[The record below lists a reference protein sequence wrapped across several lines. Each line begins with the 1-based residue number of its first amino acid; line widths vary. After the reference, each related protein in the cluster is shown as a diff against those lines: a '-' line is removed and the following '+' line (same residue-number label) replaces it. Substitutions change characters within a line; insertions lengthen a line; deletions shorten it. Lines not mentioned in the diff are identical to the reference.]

1 MFLSSFINFMLI
13 LASYVIFPMGF
24 PFWCVVSMML
34 VSFRLVYL
42 QTYLHQLV
50 VQLSKTEAIKMYLFH
65 FVKRMTILLQALLC

>member
-1 MFLSSFINFMLI
+1 
-13 LASYVIFPMGF
+13 
-24 PFWCVVSMML
+24 ML

-42 QTYLHQLV
+42 QTYLQLV

>member
-42 QTYLHQLV
+42 QTYLQLV

>member
-1 MFLSSFINFMLI
+1 
-13 LASYVIFPMGF
+13 MGF
-24 PFWCVVSMML
+24 PFLYVVSMML

-42 QTYLHQLV
+42 QTYLQLV